1 MKRNKKGFT
10 LIEILVCIA
19 IIAVMGI
26 AIGIGTN
33 KLSQNTKNTNNE
45 KLLKEILSAGNTYCQ
60 LSAHKLE
67 CTNDA
72 KITFDKLITAGVLD
86 EKILNKDNPTKKDN
100 SKFNKNDEIVIGI
113 VDGEREII
121 FSCLSYDNKN
131 YEYKLSTIDNCSK
144 EIDKASKENI
154 CNWGVCQ

>member
-45 KLLKEILSAGNTYCQ
+45 NLLKEILSAGNTYCQ
-60 LSAHKLE
+60 LR
-67 CTNDA
+67 
-72 KITFDKLITAGVLD
+72 
-86 EKILNKDNPTKKDN
+86 TKK
-100 SKFNKNDEIVIGI
+100 
-113 VDGEREII
+113 
-121 FSCLSYDNKN
+121 
-131 YEYKLSTIDNCSK
+131 
-144 EIDKASKENI
+144 
-154 CNWGVCQ
+154 

>member
-45 KLLKEILSAGNTYCQ
+45 NLLKEILSAGNTYCQ
-60 LSAHKLE
+60 LSTKKSE
-67 CTNDA
+67 CIAGANV
-72 KITFDKLITAGVLD
+72 TFDNLISAGVLD
-86 EKILNKDNPTKKDN
+86 EKILDKVNPTINGNIKFSADN
-100 SKFNKNDEIVIGI
+100 FVKISIA
-113 VDGEREII
+113 DGERDII
-121 FSCLSYDNKN
+121 
-131 YEYKLSTIDNCSK
+131 YESGSNIYKLSTIDNCTKNNACS
-144 EIDKASKENI
+144 
-154 CNWGVCQ
+154 WGE

>member
-45 KLLKEILSAGNTYCQ
+45 KILKEILSAGNTYCQ
-60 LSAHKLE
+60 LGYYYCS
-67 CTNDA
+67 NDD
-72 KITFDKLITAGVLD
+72 KITFDNLISAGVLD
-86 EKILNKDNPTKKDN
+86 EKILDKVNPTINGNTKFSADN
-100 SKFNKNDEIVIGI
+100 FVKISI
-113 VDGEREII
+113 VDGERDII
-121 FSCLSYDNKN
+121 
-131 YEYKLSTIDNCSK
+131 YESGSNIYKLSTIDNCTKNK
-144 EIDKASKENI
+144 ECS
-154 CNWGVCQ
+154 WGE

>member
-45 KLLKEILSAGNTYCQ
+45 KILKEILSAGNTYCQ
-60 LSAHKLE
+60 LSTKKSE
-67 CTNDA
+67 CIAGANV
-72 KITFDKLITAGVLD
+72 TFDNLISAGVLD
-86 EKILNKDNPTKKDN
+86 EKILDKVNPTKNGNEKF
-100 SKFNKNDEIVIGI
+100 SKEDVII
-113 VDGEREII
+113 IIIDDGERDII
-121 FSCLSYDNKN
+121 
-131 YEYKLSTIDNCSK
+131 YEFGSNIYKLSTIDNCTKNNACS
-144 EIDKASKENI
+144 
-154 CNWGVCQ
+154 WGE

>member
-45 KLLKEILSAGNTYCQ
+45 KILKEILSAGNSYCQ
-60 LSAHKLE
+60 LGYYYCS
-67 CTNDA
+67 NDD
-72 KITFDKLITAGVLD
+72 KITFDNLISAGVLD
-86 EKILNKDNPTKKDN
+86 EKILDKVNPTINGNTKFSADN
-100 SKFNKNDEIVIGI
+100 FVKISI
-113 VDGEREII
+113 VDGERDII
-121 FSCLSYDNKN
+121 
-131 YEYKLSTIDNCSK
+131 YESGSNIYKLSTIDNCTKNK
-144 EIDKASKENI
+144 ECS
-154 CNWGVCQ
+154 WGE

>member
-45 KLLKEILSAGNTYCQ
+45 KILKEILSAGNTYCQ
-60 LSAHKLE
+60 LGYYYCS
-67 CTNDA
+67 NDA
-72 KITFDKLITAGVLD
+72 EITFDNLISAGVLD
-86 EKILNKDNPTKKDN
+86 EKILDKVNPTINGNTKFSADN
-100 SKFNKNDEIVIGI
+100 FVKISI
-113 VDGEREII
+113 VDGERDII
-121 FSCLSYDNKN
+121 
-131 YEYKLSTIDNCSK
+131 YESGSNIYKLSTIDNCTK
-144 EIDKASKENI
+144 NGDCK
-154 CNWGVCQ
+154 WGE